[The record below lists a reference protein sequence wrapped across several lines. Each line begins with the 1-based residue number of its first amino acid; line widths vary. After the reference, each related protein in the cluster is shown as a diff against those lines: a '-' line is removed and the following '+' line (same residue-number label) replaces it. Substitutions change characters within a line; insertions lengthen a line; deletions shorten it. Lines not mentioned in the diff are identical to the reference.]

1 MMPMLAKEQRI
12 AAIILL
18 GIALTGWFIAA
29 FWPKPELPAVHD
41 VSQDTLS
48 TRPKKPR
55 RTWEEIKDSL
65 NRVDDARFA
74 QWAADRQRRY
84 DSARLA
90 DSLWRDSVGW
100 RYTKRIKKDTV
111 LDLNHTDTAELQL
124 IRGVGRFIAKQIVRY
139 GEQLGGYYSPLQLTD
154 EPLSQFGLDTL
165 LAHFTADPADVSTIR
180 VNSCSIET
188 LRRHPYLRYEQAK
201 AIYTLRRKH
210 VVLHSIEELQELE
223 ELTEDELTRIAP
235 YLSFE

>member
-1 MMPMLAKEQRI
+1 M
-12 AAIILL
+12 
-18 GIALTGWFIAA
+18 
-29 FWPKPELPAVHD
+29 
-41 VSQDTLS
+41 
-48 TRPKKPR
+48 
-55 RTWEEIKDSL
+55 
-65 NRVDDARFA
+65 
-74 QWAADRQRRY
+74 
-84 DSARLA
+84 
-90 DSLWRDSVGW
+90 GW

-154 EPLSQFGLDTL
+154 EPLAQLGLDTL

-201 AIYTLRRKH
+201 AIYTLRRKY